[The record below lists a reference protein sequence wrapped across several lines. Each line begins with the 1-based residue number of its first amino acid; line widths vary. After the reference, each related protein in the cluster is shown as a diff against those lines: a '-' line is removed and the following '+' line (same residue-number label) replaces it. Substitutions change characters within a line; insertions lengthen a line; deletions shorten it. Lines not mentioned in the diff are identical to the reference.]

1 MCMKDTKG
9 EFMINA
15 RIQLDP
21 EANRILN
28 MFKSKYDLKDKSEAI
43 NKFVLVH
50 SKVDEYDNLEVK
62 DEYIY
67 KMEKE
72 VSKFLKSNPKFKSMT
87 KKEFD
92 DIFKK

>member
-1 MCMKDTKG
+1 MKDTKG